1 MQVVFVLLAGLGAF
15 AQDGV
20 PQRLS
25 GIISDY
31 TQAANVGGPWEVRGH
46 WSLHVHDD
54 SGTADFS
61 AALAMVHSDLGV
73 TLSANPNL
81 NDPKARN
88 AHTHHITLVGG
99 TVSAIPNGFR
109 ISGPATITGNR
120 KFSPAVWSDLNLAG
134 RHHWRQYGHLLQH
147 CAHIRRPGRGT
158 LRVKCDQRRGRTIQR
173 RQGARRRLRLN

>member
-1 MQVVFVLLAGLGAF
+1 LQVVLVLFAGLTAV

-25 GIISDY
+25 GTISDY

-73 TLSANPNL
+73 ILSTNPNL

-88 AHTHHITLVGG
+88 AHTHHIFLVGG
-99 TVSAIPNGFR
+99 AVSAIPNGFR
-109 ISGPATITGNR
+109 ISGTATITGNGSFPPPFGPTSTLQVDITGGNTVT
-120 KFSPAVWSDLNLAG
+120 FSNIALTFGGQAV
-134 RHHWRQYGHLLQH
+134 GHFGSNAISGVIVRSKDH
-147 CAHIRRPGRGT
+147 
-158 LRVKCDQRRGRTIQR
+158 KRRGDD
-173 RQGARRRLRLN
+173 

>member
-1 MQVVFVLLAGLGAF
+1 MVACIAGGFCLIGRLGGF

-109 ISGPATITGNR
+109 ISGPATITGNGSFPPPFGPTSTLQVDITGG
-120 KFSPAVWSDLNLAG
+120 KTVTFSNIALTFGGQAAG
-134 RHHWRQYGHLLQH
+134 HFGSNAISGVVVRSKDDKGH
-147 CAHIRRPGRGT
+147 G
-158 LRVKCDQRRGRTIQR
+158 DD
-173 RQGARRRLRLN
+173 